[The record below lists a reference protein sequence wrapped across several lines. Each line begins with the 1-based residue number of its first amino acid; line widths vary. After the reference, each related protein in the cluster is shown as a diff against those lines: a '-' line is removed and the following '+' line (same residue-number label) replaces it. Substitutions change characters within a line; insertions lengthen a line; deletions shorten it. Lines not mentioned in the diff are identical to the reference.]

1 MIRMTF
7 GAVRALLCD
16 SAGRIGCALGL
27 LLACTLA
34 PSPSAAQTPA
44 PGGIAPPSRAERPYR
59 GLFGGGVGDTA
70 QTLTFEGAFGVG
82 TGGTHPSIASGAENL
97 ALQGTGNL
105 TTSGSLDYSLS
116 RGGVTINVSNKVLA
130 DYYQHPSGNKIL
142 PRDIASAGVSFSLGR
157 TGVGVGATYKNVPEL
172 SASDFFDGE
181 PAEVIPLNQNVPLTF
196 ERYSRYGTTL
206 DISQPLTRRLRTG
219 AGVSYARG
227 MIQSRAWTIS
237 TYYGS
242 VGYSIGKGLG
252 AYVEYKD
259 GGQRDETPGAPR
271 TLDRHPRTGFGIDYS
286 KPLSFSR
293 RTTLSFTTGTAGMH
307 DRSLDE
313 MRYQLVGS
321 VTLNREIGRTW
332 LASVSYARDLRYIES
347 LGEPLL
353 SNYMNLGLRG
363 SISHRVQFGAWF
375 GGSSGTLGSSKES
388 LSQTDTYFGSAQA
401 SVALTRL
408 LGLTIDYGYY
418 DYALPS
424 HELLGDATGASGKYQ
439 VVRAYLQLW
448 LPLITQRKR

>member
-1 MIRMTF
+1 MTRLTF
-7 GAVRALLCD
+7 GSVRAVLCD
-16 SAGRIGCALGL
+16 SAGRFGCALGL
-27 LLACTLA
+27 LLACTFV
-34 PSPSAAQTPA
+34 PSSSAAQTPA

-59 GLFGGGVGDTA
+59 GLFGGGVGETA
-70 QTLTFEGAFGVG
+70 QSLTFDGSFGAG
-82 TGGTHPSIASGAENL
+82 TGGTQPSMASGAENL

-105 TTSGSLDYSLS
+105 TTSGNLDYSLN
-116 RGGVTINVSNKVLA
+116 RGRFGINLSNTVLA

-142 PRDIASAGVSFSLGR
+142 PRDIATAGFSLSLGR
-157 TGVGVGATYKNVPEL
+157 TAVGVGMTYKNVPEL

-181 PAEVIPLNQNVPLTF
+181 PAEIIPLNQNVPLTF
-196 ERYSRYGTTL
+196 ARYSRYGTTL
-206 DISQPLTRRLRTG
+206 DVSQPLTRRLRMG
-219 AGVSYARG
+219 AGASHARG
-227 MIQSRAWTIS
+227 MIESRAWTIS

-259 GGQRDETPGAPR
+259 GGQRDDTPGAPS
-271 TLDRHPRTGFGIDYS
+271 TLDRHPRTSFGIDFS

-321 VTLNREIGRTW
+321 VSLNREIGRTW
-332 LASVSYARDLRYIES
+332 LASVTYARDVRQIES

-353 SNYMNLGLRG
+353 SDFVTVGLRG
-363 SISHRVQFGAWF
+363 SISHRVQFGTRYGA
-375 GGSSGTLGSSKES
+375 SSGQLGSSKES
-388 LSQTDTYFGSAQA
+388 VSQTNTYFGSAQA

-408 LGLTIDYGYY
+408 LGLTIDYAYY

-424 HELLGDATGASGKYQ
+424 HVLLGDATGASGKYQ
-439 VVRAYLQLW
+439 VVRTYLQLW